1 MDKDKILKASLRAA
15 GSEAGASTARA
26 EEFIARLPNVSEWMG
41 GVPQWLDNTEREVYA
56 LPDEP
61 EQQGELKKCLLR
73 YISIARARHKK
84 NDPLQ
89 TRVFISK
96 IEDNW
101 ENVLH
106 NKQAIAEIAG
116 GRKGGSKPKRK
127 EWAEAAA
134 NKLNDEY
141 PSATKKKGWGKI
153 PLSVEPWNFETDS
166 ADYEVYRDGENLVAV
181 DEATRKESAIT
192 KATFFKEY
200 YKIRK

>member
-1 MDKDKILKASLRAA
+1 MDKDEILKTILRAA

-26 EEFIARLPNVSEWMG
+26 EEFIARLPNISEWMN
-41 GVPQWLDNTEREVYA
+41 GVSQWLSDAEREVNA

-61 EQQGELKKCLLR
+61 KQQGELKKCLLR
-73 YISIARARHKK
+73 YISIARAKHKN
-84 NDPLQ
+84 NDPVQ

-106 NKQAIAEIAG
+106 NKRAIAEIAG
-116 GRKGGSKPKRK
+116 GKKGGSKSKRK

-141 PSATKKKGWGKI
+141 LSATKEEGWSKI
-153 PLSVEPWNFETDS
+153 PPSNASWEIETVL

-200 YKIRK
+200 YRIRK

>member
-26 EEFIARLPNVSEWMG
+26 EEFIERLPNVSEWMD
-41 GVPQWLDNTEREVYA
+41 GVPQWLSDTEREVNA

-61 EQQGELKKCLLR
+61 EQQGELKRCLLR
-73 YISIARARHKK
+73 YISITRARHKK

-106 NKQAIAEIAG
+106 NKRAIAEIAG
-116 GRKGGSKPKRK
+116 GKKGGSKSKRK

-141 PSATKKKGWGKI
+141 PNAAKEEGWGRI
-153 PLSVEPWNFETDS
+153 PPSNASWEIETVL
-166 ADYEVYRDGENLVAV
+166 ADYKVYRDGEKLVAV
-181 DEATRKESAIT
+181 DEATGKESAIT

-200 YKIRK
+200 YRIRK